1 MFTKVS
7 TELYLLDKDHHEVL
21 EVLGMARQLYSNQT
35 INAEENVYTDML
47 NRMIACRVSD
57 MFMRWDP
64 ELLDK
69 LTCVVIDVPV
79 GGKVIS
85 ITVGLLKHAS
95 GTKLIYG
102 VIYK

>member
-7 TELYLLDKDHHEVL
+7 TELYMLDKDHTEVL
-21 EVLGMARQLYSNQT
+21 KVIGMARRLYSNRD
-35 INAEENVYTDML
+35 IDVEENVYNDML

-57 MFMRWDP
+57 MFVKWDA

-79 GGKVIS
+79 GGRVIS
-85 ITVGLLKHAS
+85 TTAGLLKHAD

>member
-7 TELYLLDKDHHEVL
+7 TELYMLDKDHHKVL
-21 EVLGMARQLYSNQT
+21 EIIAMARQIYSNKT
-35 INAEENVYTDML
+35 IDVEENVYTDML

-57 MFMRWDP
+57 MFVKWDP
-64 ELLDK
+64 GLLDK

-85 ITVGLLKHAS
+85 TTAGLLKHAD

>member
-1 MFTKVS
+1 MFSKVS

-21 EVLGMARQLYSNQT
+21 EVLGMAKQIYSNQT
-35 INAEENVYTDML
+35 IGVEENVYSDML
-47 NRMIACRVSD
+47 NRMVACRVSD
-57 MFMRWDP
+57 MFVRWDP

-79 GGKVIS
+79 NSKVIS
-85 ITVGLLKHAS
+85 VTVGILKHAS